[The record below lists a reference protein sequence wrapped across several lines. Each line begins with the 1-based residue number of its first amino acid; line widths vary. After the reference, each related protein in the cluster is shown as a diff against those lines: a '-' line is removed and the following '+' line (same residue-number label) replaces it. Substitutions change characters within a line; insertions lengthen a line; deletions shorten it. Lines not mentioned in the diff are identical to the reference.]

1 MDEKHVT
8 NKVASQLEQCDTD
21 DKRSIKMN
29 NILITGQADI
39 DFSDKNDSEPVANNT
54 IVNVSDTSS
63 SDLESYK
70 HIDNKLEF
78 NQIDES
84 TIKVSEE
91 TLRNQRAGKTI
102 LKNKIDAN
110 FENSPKTNMDC
121 KNTDINNGR
130 SIEINIHKSIFS
142 FLIMQVGSKT

>member
-1 MDEKHVT
+1 MDEKHAT

-84 TIKVSEE
+84 TKKVSYKEKKME
-91 TLRNQRAGKTI
+91 RA
-102 LKNKIDAN
+102 LVNKI
-110 FENSPKTNMDC
+110 
-121 KNTDINNGR
+121 
-130 SIEINIHKSIFS
+130 
-142 FLIMQVGSKT
+142 